1 MRFLPGKI
9 ILVTDFFP
17 IQYWHSLL
25 AWRVSANRSAVEC
38 MGFPMYVT
46 CCFSLA
52 AFSILSLC
60 LIFVSLI
67 SMCLSVFLLGFI
79 LYGILYA
86 PWTWLT
92 ISFPNLGKFS
102 TIISSKIF
110 SYPFFFSSST
120 GTLIIWL
127 LMQLILSLRSLRL
140 SSLRLTEDSL
150 HFFLLY
156 SALQQLFLPFY
167 HPAHFSILLPQ
178 VFC

>member
-1 MRFLPGKI
+1 
-9 ILVTDFFP
+9 
-17 IQYWHSLL
+17 
-25 AWRVSANRSAVEC
+25 

-52 AFSILSLC
+52 VFSILSLC
-60 LIFVSLI
+60 LIFVALI
-67 SMCLSVFLLGFI
+67 SMCLGVFLLGFI

-102 TIISSKIF
+102 TIIASKIF

-120 GTLIIWL
+120 GTPIIWL
-127 LMQLILSLRSLRL
+127 LMHLILSQRSLKL

-150 HFFLLY
+150 HSFYFTLLFRSYFHHSIIQLTFPFFCLRY
-156 SALQQLFLPFY
+156 STSDSFKSIFN
-167 HPAHFSILLPQ
+167 FSNCAVCLCMFILLFQ
-178 VFC
+178 